1 MIDKRIINNPLRPD
15 VKIIEPTRLEDSF
28 KAKVEKDLATL
39 YIVYDMGNKN
49 GNLSE
54 ITLKVLPESL
64 AYSYS
69 PNFQTQNL
77 LGRLS
82 PIYLYTGGSKKSY
95 SFSIDIH
102 EDILDKTKYKN
113 ITEFVDQVKSLSY
126 PRLTTSGTLELAK
139 VYFQLGEISG
149 YGIVNTSTK
158 WNKPFRNGRYVMA
171 TISFDITIEEKVE
184 QVEVKTIP
192 TKVNDVELIYEYK
205 IASGFTQEEFNDVRA
220 LLASGG
226 YSTEISDFTTVGP
239 SDALVKRNEEYA
251 RQEFDYQRQ
260 RLANIYGIFATAD
273 GTQKVKDIAIFKS
286 RDLRNVYKLYTED
299 NSEAESIKEAK
310 ENFLKYMEYYYENV
324 DRTMTPEEREFIENE
339 VISILD
345 SLQVLAEEI
354 VGYGASN

>member
-1 MIDKRIINNPLRPD
+1 
-15 VKIIEPTRLEDSF
+15 
-28 KAKVEKDLATL
+28 
-39 YIVYDMGNKN
+39 
-49 GNLSE
+49 
-54 ITLKVLPESL
+54 
-64 AYSYS
+64 
-69 PNFQTQNL
+69 
-77 LGRLS
+77 
-82 PIYLYTGGSKKSY
+82 
-95 SFSIDIH
+95 
-102 EDILDKTKYKN
+102 
-113 ITEFVDQVKSLSY
+113 
-126 PRLTTSGTLELAK
+126 LELAK